1 MKRVPT
7 TELLDSDAG
16 TPAEITTSLA
26 DLRRVNRW
34 FGGVATTEAMIERVA
49 RQLAVS
55 QLSLL
60 EIAAGSGDV
69 PKLAA
74 ARLRRRGINVNVMLL
89 DRARS
94 HLNSSNR
101 AVVGDALALPFCDAS
116 FDVLSCGLFAHH
128 LAPPQFAEFVRE
140 GLRVCRRALLINDL
154 IRSRVHLMLVYAGYP
169 LYRSRLTWHDGPASV
184 RQAYTIEEMRTMIA
198 GIPGARV
205 EIHRHYLYRMGV
217 IVWKDGKS
225 HGAE

>member
-16 TPAEITTSLA
+16 TPAEIAASLA

-34 FGGVATTEAMIERVA
+34 FGGVTTTGAMIERVA

-69 PKLAA
+69 PRLAA
-74 ARLRRRGINVNVMLL
+74 ARLGRRGIDVDVTLL

-94 HLNSSNR
+94 HLNRLHR
-101 AVVGDALALPFCDAS
+101 AVVGDALALPFCNAS
-116 FDVLSCGLFAHH
+116 FDVVSCGLFAHH
-128 LAPPQFAEFVRE
+128 LAPPQLAEFVRE

-154 IRSRVHLMLVYAGYP
+154 IRSPVHLMLVYAGYP

-184 RQAYTIEEMRTMIA
+184 RQAYTIEEMRSITA
-198 GIPGARV
+198 QIPGAQV
-205 EIHRHYLYRMGV
+205 EIRRHYLYRMGV
-217 IVWKDGKS
+217 IVWKTGFS
-225 HGAE
+225 S

>member
-16 TPAEITTSLA
+16 TPAEIAASLA
-26 DLRRVNRW
+26 DLRRINRW

-49 RQLAVS
+49 GQLAVC
-55 QLSLL
+55 QFSLL
-60 EIAAGSGDV
+60 DIAAGSGDV

-74 ARLRRRGINVNVMLL
+74 AHLRRRGINVNVTLL
-89 DRARS
+89 DRACS
-94 HLNSSNR
+94 HLNSACR
-101 AVVGDALALPFCDAS
+101 AVVADALALPFGNAS
-116 FDVLSCGLFAHH
+116 FDLVSCGLFAHH
-128 LAPPQFAEFVRE
+128 LAPPQFVEFVRE
-140 GLRVCRRALLINDL
+140 SFRVCRRALLINDL

-169 LYRSRLTWHDGPASV
+169 LYHSRLTWHDGPASV

-217 IVWKDGKS
+217 IVWKTGLS
-225 HGAE
+225 S